1 MIGAEMPRC
10 ARTLDG
16 RVEHAADIGG
26 RDGSPVHADTDEAT
40 RELVHDHQHPVAP
53 EPDGFAPK
61 EVHAPEAVCRVA
73 NERQPRGPGS
83 ARGGAIV
90 VRQHAVHDVLVDVD
104 SERLRDDPRN
114 PWTAEPGIARLQF
127 DDGLD
132 EGPRPAPSGRAS
144 SGTVSMRTA
153 GGTCTAPRPDETR
166 AASKGVRRWR
176 PSEASGTEEERPDSA
191 EQSVAQRQIG
201 ARRRARRRT
210 ISCCLSTRFSAITAR
225 TPPGPH
231 SFAVTTAR

>member
-1 MIGAEMPRC
+1 MRLEERIMIGAEMPRC

-83 ARGGAIV
+83 ARGRSCFDSTRYTTFLSTSMPNVCEMIRAI
-90 VRQHAVHDVLVDVD
+90 RGQPN
-104 SERLRDDPRN
+104 RGLRDFSSTMA
-114 PWTAEPGIARLQF
+114 WM
-127 DDGLD
+127 
-132 EGPRPAPSGRAS
+132 RAS
-144 SGTVSMRTA
+144 SGPFGPRFLGHRVDENSRRYLHRTKA
-153 GGTCTAPRPDETR
+153 
-166 AASKGVRRWR
+166 
-176 PSEASGTEEERPDSA
+176 
-191 EQSVAQRQIG
+191 
-201 ARRRARRRT
+201 
-210 ISCCLSTRFSAITAR
+210 
-225 TPPGPH
+225 
-231 SFAVTTAR
+231 